1 MIRGKVLSESN
12 TGYHHG
18 TGQSSVAAQSP
29 RLFFGGVLPTPDAV
43 AAKIMAKN
51 AY

>member
-51 AY
+51 V